1 MRLLDLDLRASLFEL
16 LLEVLGILLGHALLQ
31 SLRSGLDESLGL
43 GQAQTGDLAD
53 SLDDLDLGSSV
64 ETGEDD
70 VELGLLFLSGSSS
83 ASSGGAPKGSL
94 STMIRMIMRT
104 VTARAMIMGSVIE
117 RFLLF
122 CVRSTCCARARPFA
136 QFRCGFL
143 D

>member
-1 MRLLDLDLRASLFEL
+1 MRLLDLDLRTSLFEL

-70 VELGLLFLSGSSS
+70 VELGLLLGQI
-83 ASSGGAPKGSL
+83 AEKNGAPAEEAP
-94 STMIRMIMRT
+94 
-104 VTARAMIMGSVIE
+104 VAE
-117 RFLLF
+117 
-122 CVRSTCCARARPFA
+122 
-136 QFRCGFL
+136 
-143 D
+143 

>member
-43 GQAQTGDLAD
+43 GQTQTSDLAD

-70 VELGLLFLSGSSS
+70 VELGLLLGSGGSTAGSGSSPWT
-83 ASSGGAPKGSL
+83 SSES
-94 STMIRMIMRT
+94 SRT
-104 VTARAMIMGSVIE
+104 VRPLISSIIAVTFSLIVMI
-117 RFLLF
+117 L
-122 CVRSTCCARARPFA
+122 
-136 QFRCGFL
+136 QF
-143 D
+143 

>member
-70 VELGLLFLSGSSS
+70 VELGLLLG
-83 ASSGGAPKGSL
+83 SGGSTAGS
-94 STMIRMIMRT
+94 
-104 VTARAMIMGSVIE
+104 G
-117 RFLLF
+117 
-122 CVRSTCCARARPFA
+122 P
-136 QFRCGFL
+136 
-143 D
+143 